1 MGTLVQEKL
10 AYQSALI
17 ALLESLDLSTDGDGS
32 GSGGIGEISDARM
45 ALVNLVKIKLD
56 ELIPQGEGVVYNLES
71 EPNVSDPLDLYIN
84 GLLDEAAK
92 NVLQTAPKHICPVK
106 QSLESAVANATDNK
120 IGFVKCPDDYLRLFA
135 FRMTEWKRQ
144 VEDPITTNT
153 PLYLEQSNKYTRG
166 GTAKP
171 VVAINQ
177 RYIVDAVYKVLEYY
191 SVNTVHTINRF
202 LYIPI
207 MAAED
212 TPGNLWDSISWICAG
227 KILQNI
233 NLAELSKLAFEQAN
247 LCYTN
252 LR

>member
-1 MGTLVQEKL
+1 MGTLVSEKL
-10 AYQSALI
+10 QYKTTLI
-17 ALLESLDLSTDGDGS
+17 ALLESLDLGTSGDGT
-32 GSGGIGEISDARM
+32 GTGGIGEIDDARM
-45 ALVNLVKIKLD
+45 ALINLVKIKLD

-71 EPNVSDPLDLYIN
+71 KPNISDPLDLYIN

-92 NVLQTAPKHICPVK
+92 NVLQTAPKQLCPVK

-144 VEDPITTNT
+144 VEDPITTND
-153 PLYLEQSNKYTRG
+153 PFYLEQGNKYTRG
-166 GTAKP
+166 GIAKP
-171 VVAINQ
+171 VVVVNRRI
-177 RYIVDAVYKVLEYY
+177 IVDAVVKVLEYY
-191 SVNTVHTINRF
+191 SVNSSHAINRF

-207 MAAED
+207 MPAED
-212 TPGNLWDSISWICAG
+212 TPGNLWDSITWTCAA

-233 NLAELSKLAFEQAN
+233 NLTDLSRLAFEQAN